1 MFFESF
7 NAQFTKYSYL
17 AFFIKIITTI
27 VLNVQHKILL
37 RIM

>member
-7 NAQFTKYSYL
+7 NAQFTKYYYL

-27 VLNVQHKILL
+27 VLRV
-37 RIM
+37 